1 MIHVQVKSD
10 QDPTLLAE
18 LIAST
23 QGEEPTDP
31 KIAIEASMIRDQQ
44 AQAER
49 ERVSFSE
56 METMNFKTLDAEND
70 WTDL

>member
-1 MIHVQVKSD
+1 MIQIQVVSD
-10 QDPTLLAE
+10 EDPKALAE

-31 KIAIEASMIRDQQ
+31 KLAIEASLLREHQ
-44 AQAER
+44 ARAER
-49 ERVSFSE
+49 ERPSLQE
-56 METMNFKTLDAEND
+56 IDTTNFAMLDADND